1 MRVDAKRERQ
11 EWGTGSELTALVAV
25 IVVSAVL
32 ARHLLRALLR
42 DLLFGP
48 RLQVATDVHD
58 ESRVV

>member
-1 MRVDAKRERQ
+1 MRVDAKGRGKVGYRI
-11 EWGTGSELTALVAV
+11 GLTALVAV
-25 IVVSAVL
+25 IVVSAVS

>member
-1 MRVDAKRERQ
+1 VGYRI
-11 EWGTGSELTALVAV
+11 GLTALVAV